1 MSKPRPYAHRKAQRE
16 AVKEAGYRCRKC
28 GLVADDA
35 QGHHIIE
42 YHIGGAADS
51 HIIIP
56 LCRACH
62 IEYHTKNPGV
72 RIYRL

>member
-1 MSKPRPYAHRKAQRE
+1 MAKGRSYRHRKAQRD
-16 AVKEAGYRCRKC
+16 AVKEGAYRCRKC
-28 GLVADDA
+28 GLVNDDA

-42 YHIGGAADS
+42 YHIGGAADT

-62 IEYHTKNPGV
+62 IEYHKKNPGV